1 MKTTTTTKRL
11 LICIMMTLFISSS
24 AFAQEEKKFEL
35 TPAVDIVSSYVWR
48 GAYQTGAAI
57 QPTLTASYAGLSLAV
72 WGSTDF
78 STSSDEFRSK
88 EFDLALSYE
97 KNGFTVLVNDY
108 WWSGEGARYGR
119 YSTDHYFEGMIGYH
133 FGESF
138 PLSLSWSTFFAGG
151 DKDEKGDQNFS
162 TYIEAGYEFDV
173 WGVKAT
179 PAIGISPWTGMYNK
193 EGKEGFSVPSI
204 SLAVSKDIKITDSFS
219 LPLFSEV
226 IVSPENDDVFLVVGL
241 SF

>member
-1 MKTTTTTKRL
+1 MYTVA
-11 LICIMMTLFISSS
+11 LFIPVSV
-24 AFAQEEKKFEL
+24 FAQNEKKFEI
-35 TPAVDIVSSYVWR
+35 TPAVDIVSSYIWR
-48 GAYQTGAAI
+48 GANEAGASI
-57 QPTLTASYAGLSLAV
+57 QPTLTLSYAGFSLAA

-88 EFDLALSYE
+88 EIDLTVSYE
-97 KNGFTVLVNDY
+97 KNGFTLLVNDY

-119 YSTDHYFEGMIGYH
+119 YSTDHYFEGMIGYN

-162 TYIEAGYEFDV
+162 TYIEASYEFDV
-173 WGVKAT
+173 LGVKAA

-193 EGKEGFSVPSI
+193 EGKEGFSVPSV
-204 SLAVSKDIKITDSFS
+204 SLMVSKDIKITESFS
-219 LPLFSEV
+219 LPLFTQF